1 MAEHRM
7 NATGKIMISI
17 ECENFERAQ
26 QAYKSWLGYLL
37 DREPECVE
45 GFNDYVLYVDVDR
58 IFRYI
63 FFDWRLESVLS
74 EFSDQM
80 LDKRAIRQEI
90 RKTVLGNGD
99 QSILP
104 QEYDLIIAIE
114 ELSEL
119 QKTLTKALR
128 GYMDEM
134 AITEEIA
141 DVALGIMRIQ
151 EICGISTNDIYKA
164 INVKSER
171 LRNVLKEGR
180 AYK

>member
-80 LDKRAIRQEI
+80 LYQ
-90 RKTVLGNGD
+90 
-99 QSILP
+99 
-104 QEYDLIIAIE
+104 
-114 ELSEL
+114 
-119 QKTLTKALR
+119 
-128 GYMDEM
+128 DEFFFLEGVSQDYWKM
-134 AITEEIA
+134 
-141 DVALGIMRIQ
+141 
-151 EICGISTNDIYKA
+151 
-164 INVKSER
+164 ER
-171 LRNVLKEGR
+171 EVW
-180 AYK
+180 

>member
-1 MAEHRM
+1 M
-7 NATGKIMISI
+7 N
-17 ECENFERAQ
+17 
-26 QAYKSWLGYLL
+26 
-37 DREPECVE
+37 RET
-45 GFNDYVLYVDVDR
+45 FKKR
-58 IFRYI
+58 FA
-63 FFDWRLESVLS
+63 SA
-74 EFSDQM
+74 SDK